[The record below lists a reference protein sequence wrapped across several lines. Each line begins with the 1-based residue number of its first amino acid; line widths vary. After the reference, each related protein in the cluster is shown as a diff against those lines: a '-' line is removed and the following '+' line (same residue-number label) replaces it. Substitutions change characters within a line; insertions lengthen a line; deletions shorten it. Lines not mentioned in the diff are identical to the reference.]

1 MTHKIR
7 DQYEQ
12 LPYPERDPADEKKRL
27 ITGSPSHPGEIDTYI
42 FGGMRDWSQPIKI
55 LVAGGGTGDSL
66 IMLASML
73 AAKKVT
79 AAIHYI
85 DLSHAARKIAEQ
97 RAEIRGLQNIIF
109 HSDDILNASS
119 YGAFDYIDCCGV
131 LHHLEEPQ
139 AGFKALAD
147 ALKPEGGL
155 GGMVYAPFGRTGIY
169 PLQAA
174 LRSLVGDLPTREKL
188 SQAKKIVEGLPETN
202 WFSKNDFVGDHKNG
216 DAGFYDLLLH
226 AQDRAFTVTQL
237 NTYLQRAGLGLC
249 GLIEPILYNP
259 SKYLPDEAEIR
270 TRVKQMPPIEQAQL
284 AENLSGAIK
293 THVFYACKSVSKESP
308 FSHLNPPPT
317 NMQLV
322 PRLKNI
328 DPEKLANHVT
338 KKGRLTIGL
347 NGRSY
352 DCVLAKKLAPMIA
365 LIDGRPLG
373 NIASTLGLDP
383 ISFQNQWRQ
392 VHHPLSEFN
401 VLYYSRKF

>member
-1 MTHKIR
+1 MKEVR

-12 LPYPERDPADEKKRL
+12 FPYPERDPTDEKKRL

-55 LVAGGGTGDSL
+55 LIAGGGTGDSL
-66 IMLASML
+66 IMIASML
-73 AAKKVT
+73 ATKKVP
-79 AAIHYI
+79 AEIHYI
-85 DLSHAARKIAEQ
+85 DLSQAACKIAEQ

-119 YGAFDYIDCCGV
+119 YGVFDYIDCCGV
-131 LHHLEEPQ
+131 LHHLKEPQ
-139 AGFKALAD
+139 AGFKALAGT
-147 ALKPEGGL
+147 LKPEGGL
-155 GGMVYAPFGRTGIY
+155 GGMVYAPFGRTGVY

-174 LRSLVGDLPTREKL
+174 LRILVGDLPTRKKL
-188 SQAKKIVEGLPETN
+188 SQAKKIVEGLPKTN
-202 WFSKNDFVGDHKNG
+202 WFPKNDCLGDHKLG

-226 AQDRAFTVTQL
+226 SQDRAFTVTQL
-237 NTYLQRAGLGLC
+237 NTYLQQAGLALC
-249 GLIEPILYNP
+249 GLIEPILYDP
-259 SKYLPDEAEIR
+259 LEYLPDEAEIR
-270 TRVKQMPPIEQAQL
+270 ARVKQMPPIEQAQL

-293 THVFYACKSVSKESP
+293 THVFYACKSASKESA
-308 FSHLNPPPT
+308 FFHFNPPPT

-328 DPEKLANHVT
+328 APAKLAHHLA
-338 KKGRLTIGL
+338 KKGRLSIGL
-347 NGRSY
+347 SGRSY
-352 DCVLAKKLAPMIA
+352 DRVLDKKLAPMIA

-383 ISFQNQWRQ
+383 ISFQNQWCQ